1 MPLSTQVNTLFS
13 YCSRGA
19 PHSHVGGGTS
29 TSTQW
34 TIFGSTEYLK
44 FSCDLNSLVTAS
56 PEDMLFYEL
65 YLVDTATAKLTPV
78 PVRITN
84 AVRDGG
90 RPNGLIT
97 GSGGNLCS
105 GGGLHSRRFFLT
117 DTVSGLSE
125 DSFVTTPYAPT
136 VMRYASHIILGTK
149 ILV

>member
-1 MPLSTQVNTLFS
+1 MNTLFS
-13 YCSRGA
+13 YCSRAA

-29 TSTQW
+29 SSTQW

-44 FSCDLNSLVTAS
+44 FSCDLASLISAP
-56 PEDMLFYEL
+56 PEDMVFYEL
-65 YLVDTATAKLTPV
+65 YLLDSATGKLTPV

-90 RPNGLIT
+90 RPNGFVT

-105 GGGLHSRRFFLT
+105 GGGLHSRRFFLS

-125 DSFVTTPYAPT
+125 DSFLTKPHAPT
-136 VMRYASHIILGTK
+136 VMRYASHINLGESSAT
-149 ILV
+149 

>member
-78 PVRITN
+78 P
-84 AVRDGG
+84 